1 MARPHRTADLDG
13 PLQRV
18 SRWLSQDLWRVD
30 LESLRWPRRPLYALL
45 RIFHLAIRGLIQNR
59 ATFTASA
66 LTLISVLTLVPML
79 AFAFSLLKGIG
90 VYERLRMQVIQPFL
104 NQQFGDLSQLPESA
118 ISLRHTIDN
127 ILDLV
132 SNTNVSSLGLVGLVI
147 VVLAVIRMLENVELA
162 FNTIWGVSRSRS
174 ILRKIADYITIA
186 VVSPFLI
193 VLGMT
198 LESATRHSA
207 MIEFLERSQLL
218 GGLVDSLFGLTPLIA
233 LWLGFTLLYLTLPNI
248 QPKIISA
255 MLGGLVCAICFQAVQ
270 IAHIKFQVGVA
281 HYNAIYSSFAAFPIF
296 LVWIYLSWITV
307 MVGAEFAHAH
317 EAVDKHRDMVLIQTE
332 GDAREDVVALQVMMR
347 IGRAFRDGTN
357 PWTHSALSLDLNV
370 PNPQL
375 NRVLS
380 TLEEAGIVS
389 VVDSPKGGISYVPS
403 RDLSTIRISDIVVAL
418 RHREGA
424 VTTEASEKIEVK
436 SLERFY
442 DEIEDVAGN
451 KTLEDMING

>member
-30 LESLRWPRRPLYALL
+30 LESLPWPRRPLYAVL
-45 RIFHLAIRGLIQNR
+45 RIFHLAIRGVLQNR

-90 VYERLRMQVIQPFL
+90 VYERLRNEVIQPFL
-104 NQQFGDLSQLPESA
+104 TQQFGDPSQLPESA

-132 SNTNVSSLGLVGLVI
+132 SNTNVSSLGLVGLII
-147 VVLAVIRMLENVELA
+147 VVLAVIRMLENIELS
-162 FNTIWGVSRSRS
+162 FNTIWGVSRARS
-174 ILRKIADYITIA
+174 IFRKVADYITIA
-186 VVSPFLI
+186 LVSPFLI
-193 VLGMT
+193 VLGVT
-198 LESATRHSA
+198 LESATRHST
-207 MIEFLERSQLL
+207 IVTFLEQSPFLD
-218 GGLVDSLFGLTPLIA
+218 GLVDSFFGFTPLVA
-233 LWLGFTLLYLTLPNI
+233 LWLGFTLLYITLPNI
-248 QPKIISA
+248 QPKLTSA
-255 MLGGLVCAICFQAVQ
+255 MLGGVVCALLFQGVQ
-270 IAHIKFQVGVA
+270 IAHIQFQLGVA

-317 EAVDKHRDMVLIQTE
+317 EAVEKHRDMVLAQTE

-380 TLEEAGIVS
+380 TLEEAGIIS
-389 VVDSPKGGISYVPS
+389 AIDAARGGLSYVPS
-403 RDLSTIRISDIVVAL
+403 RDLSTIRISDVVVAL
-418 RHREGA
+418 RHREDVVKRVDAKGL
-424 VTTEASEKIEVK
+424 EIE
-436 SLERFY
+436 SLETFY
-442 DEIEDVAGN
+442 EDIEQVNAN
-451 KTLEDMING
+451 RTLEDMIDS